1 MDFSD
6 AKEEV
11 RKAADIVEIIG
22 QHVQLKKRGQNHV
35 GLCPFHSERSPS
47 FTVNQDKQIYHCF
60 GCGRGGDVFTFWM
73 EYHNLTFP
81 QSLKDLAER
90 YNIDLP
96 RYRDAPAEREKA
108 ELKEQL
114 FKINDLAADYLHAM
128 LVKDAG
134 GRPGRDYFSRRHI
147 SRETISAFRLGYAV
161 NKWDGLVN
169 YLRSKN
175 ISLDRGAKA
184 GLIVP
189 KKDGGYYDRFRGRI
203 IFPIIDLNHKV
214 IGFGGRILDDSLPK
228 YINTP
233 ETPLYHKGDSLYGL
247 DSAFKDIRER
257 GLAII
262 VEGYMDMLVL
272 RQHGISNVVAT
283 LGTALTS
290 NQIRRLKGYT
300 KKVVVLFDPDDAGR
314 QAALKSFPLF
324 LNGGISAK
332 VLVLPQGEDPDSFV
346 NRYGSDKFKEL
357 LEGATPIFDFYLDQA
372 LARMDAG
379 VDGQIKVLSE
389 VLPIFMDLEQG
400 ATRFLYV
407 HRFSEKTD
415 ISEDIV
421 WEELRRGE
429 NKKRE
434 RRDTSQLKRRFLSG
448 QDSRKYGSDLQFL
461 NLLVH
466 YPETIDTFR
475 DQEWELIVSDPEIIK
490 IIRILMEKSPS
501 GGDLDLNR
509 IEESL
514 DSPKAKEQ
522 LRRLLMS
529 KPIYSDESVSQAV
542 DEFVRKIARVK
553 ISQSFRKASA
563 EGDIETLDRLIKAKQ
578 ALDLPSR
585 EN

>member
-1 MDFSD
+1 MS
-6 AKEEV
+6 
-11 RKAADIVEIIG
+11 
-22 QHVQLKKRGQNHV
+22 
-35 GLCPFHSERSPS
+35 RSS
-47 FTVNQDKQIYHCF
+47 IYHCF

-128 LVKDAG
+128 LVKDVG

-169 YLRSKN
+169 YLRSKS

-189 KKDGGYYDRFRGRI
+189 KKDGDYYDRFRGRI

-300 KKVVVLFDPDDAGR
+300 KEVVVLFDPDDAGR

-389 VLPIFMDLEQG
+389 VLPIFMDIEQE
-400 ATRFLYV
+400 ATKSLYMQ
-407 HRFSEKTD
+407 RFSEKTN
-415 ISEDIV
+415 INEDLV
-421 WEELRRGE
+421 REELRR
-429 NKKRE
+429 RDDRRPE
-434 RRDTSQLKRRFLSG
+434 RRDTSQLKRRLLSG
-448 QDSRKYGSDLQFL
+448 QDLRKHGSDLQFL
-461 NLLVH
+461 NLLVY
-466 YPETIDTFR
+466 YPEKIDTFR

-563 EGDIETLDRLIKAKQ
+563 EGDIEALDRLIKAKQ

>member
-128 LVKDAG
+128 LVKDVG

-169 YLRSKN
+169 YLRSKS

-189 KKDGGYYDRFRGRI
+189 KKDGDYYDRFRGRI

-300 KKVVVLFDPDDAGR
+300 KEVVVLFDPDDAGR

-324 LNGGISAK
+324 LNEGISGK

-346 NRYGSDKFKEL
+346 NRYGSEKFKEL

-389 VLPIFMDLEQG
+389 VLPIFMDIEQE
-400 ATRFLYV
+400 ATKSLYMQ
-407 HRFSEKTD
+407 RFSEKTN
-415 ISEDIV
+415 INEDLV
-421 WEELRRGE
+421 REELRR
-429 NKKRE
+429 RDDRRPE
-434 RRDTSQLKRRFLSG
+434 RRDTSQLKRRLLSG
-448 QDSRKYGSDLQFL
+448 QDLRKHGSDLQFL
-461 NLLVH
+461 NLLVY
-466 YPETIDTFR
+466 YPEKIDTFR

-563 EGDIETLDRLIKAKQ
+563 EGDIEALDRLIKAKQ

>member
-169 YLRSKN
+169 YLRSKS

-189 KKDGGYYDRFRGRI
+189 KKDGDYYDRFRGRI

-300 KKVVVLFDPDDAGR
+300 KEVVVLFDPDDAGR

-389 VLPIFMDLEQG
+389 VLPIFMDIEQE
-400 ATRFLYV
+400 ATKSLYMQ
-407 HRFSEKTD
+407 RFSEKTN
-415 ISEDIV
+415 INEDLV
-421 WEELRRGE
+421 REELRR
-429 NKKRE
+429 RDDRRPE
-434 RRDTSQLKRRFLSG
+434 RRDTSQLKRRLLSG
-448 QDSRKYGSDLQFL
+448 QDLRKHGSDLQFL
-461 NLLVH
+461 NLLVY
-466 YPETIDTFR
+466 YPEKIDTFR

-563 EGDIETLDRLIKAKQ
+563 EGDIEALDRLIKAKQ